1 MQGPRTGALLWMLS
15 LLAVQV
21 LWTSV
26 SACPE
31 QGSHNGDGSH
41 DDTRRCNESVQH
53 GEGTPQPEV
62 HHLEDRKPLAVRVKH
77 PGGAGNSA
85 VHPRSPVLHWDELVP
100 RTGSSRRQ
108 KRQWNIPLISLS
120 ENSLGPFP
128 EFLVSIES
136 DKSVTYDLRY
146 SITGSGADQDPVGL
160 FIIDSNTGELKVMR
174 SIDREEYQM
183 FRLKGHAI
191 STSGL
196 QVEEPCDLK
205 ITIIDQNDNPPVFNT
220 SFQGAVKEGSLPGTV
235 VMQLI
240 ATDRDDPKTANARL
254 FYKILS
260 QTPSGKMFAV
270 NEKTGIVTTLSSG
283 LDRET
288 TSSYSLS
295 VMATDSI
302 GAGHGLS
309 SMASYTVR
317 LIDIND
323 NAPVFSSK
331 SFSGTVVENMVGATV
346 ATIACSDRDEEFSA
360 NWRAVYTIVSG
371 NSGGWFAVRTDPKT
385 NQGIITT
392 VKALD
397 YESMQKAQLGVSV
410 QNEVPLLTSTGQ
422 VISGYKYDSSTVSV
436 TVLNQAEGP
445 VFMPP
450 ERQVS
455 IAEGVAI
462 ATLLTTF
469 TAQDGDR
476 DPNARIRYQKI
487 MDPANWLRID
497 PVTGAVYTTA
507 VLDRESSYVHNN
519 TYTATILAIKDG
531 SPSMT
536 STGTLVL
543 TVQDIND
550 HAPVLLNGNVTSCTS
565 DDPTRANITAIDR
578 DNYPNAGPM
587 RFEVVGNEAQAL
599 WAIQPI
605 DDRSAYIVYRNGKA
619 PGTIHEV
626 PVRIQDRQGKASE
639 HMVRVGICECF
650 DNSDVCQAWPFL
662 PPAALVGGAG
672 LSPGA
677 IAALVLSLLL
687 LPLLALLLMLLF
699 SKCCPM
705 GVAGAGGAGKGKL
718 FLVPADDGIKGSLM
732 SYHDEGAGEVD
743 KNMALSSLH
752 GAHAHKNGGSVAS
765 DATFSRLN
773 QMVDGSAVGG
783 MAAGAAAA
791 AAAGGAAMGAG
802 MAGASGSSEMRNEVT
817 KTVTTTQSSSGAH
830 NASGHAAGAVG
841 AAGAA
846 GAVEATGAALMA
858 GAAGMGQG
866 RSAGGDVHSGYATTR
881 SHGYSTGGRY
891 GAGAAGFDGTEVYGA
906 DYGLS
911 DHGTWAHPGRLRRVE
926 APPVVT
932 ESTSSYHYR
941 SLQSH
946 REGVKNVELFLGEA
960 KSLADRDPSAPPYE
974 TLLIYDYEGNAT
986 PTDSL
991 SVCSVIV
998 DEEARTSRLIS

>member
-1 MQGPRTGALLWMLS
+1 WQ
-15 LLAVQV
+15 
-21 LWTSV
+21 
-26 SACPE
+26 
-31 QGSHNGDGSH
+31 
-41 DDTRRCNESVQH
+41 
-53 GEGTPQPEV
+53 
-62 HHLEDRKPLAVRVKH
+62 
-77 PGGAGNSA
+77 
-85 VHPRSPVLHWDELVP
+85 
-100 RTGSSRRQ
+100 
-108 KRQWNIPLISLS
+108 
-120 ENSLGPFP
+120 
-128 EFLVSIES
+128 
-136 DKSVTYDLRY
+136 
-146 SITGSGADQDPVGL
+146 
-160 FIIDSNTGELKVMR
+160 
-174 SIDREEYQM
+174 
-183 FRLKGHAI
+183 LKGHAI

-196 QVEEPCDLK
+196 QVEDPCDLK
-205 ITIIDQNDNPPVFNT
+205 ITIIDQNDNPPVFNI
-220 SFQGAVKEGSLPGTV
+220 SFQGAVKEGSPPGTM

-260 QTPSGKMFAV
+260 QTPSGKLFAV

-323 NAPVFSSK
+323 NAPAFNSK
-331 SFSGTVVENMVGATV
+331 SFSGTAVENMVGATV

-371 NSGGWFAVRTDPKT
+371 NSGGWFAVHTDPKT
-385 NQGIITT
+385 NQGVITT
-392 VKALD
+392 IKALD

-450 ERQVS
+450 ERRVS
-455 IAEGVAI
+455 IAEGVAV

-507 VLDRESSYVHNN
+507 VLDRESPYVHNN

-531 SPSMT
+531 PPSMT

-543 TVQDIND
+543 AVQDIND
-550 HAPVLLNGNVTSCTS
+550 HAPALLNGNVTSCTR
-565 DDPTRANITAIDR
+565 DDPTQANITAIDR
-578 DNYPNAGPM
+578 DNYPNAGPL

-605 DDRSAYIVYRNGKA
+605 DGAVTDRSAYIVYRNGKA
-619 PGTIHEV
+619 PHHIHEV

-639 HMVRVGICECF
+639 HMVHVGICECF
-650 DNSDVCQAWPFL
+650 DNSDVCKQWPFV
-662 PPAALVGGAG
+662 PPAPLVGGAG

-718 FLVPADDGIKGSLM
+718 FMVPADDGIKGSLM

-743 KNMALSSLH
+743 KSC
-752 GAHAHKNGGSVAS
+752 V
-765 DATFSRLN
+765 
-773 QMVDGSAVGG
+773 
-783 MAAGAAAA
+783 
-791 AAAGGAAMGAG
+791 
-802 MAGASGSSEMRNEVT
+802 
-817 KTVTTTQSSSGAH
+817 
-830 NASGHAAGAVG
+830 
-841 AAGAA
+841 
-846 GAVEATGAALMA
+846 LM
-858 GAAGMGQG
+858 QCQ
-866 RSAGGDVHSGYATTR
+866 RWER
-881 SHGYSTGGRY
+881 
-891 GAGAAGFDGTEVYGA
+891 
-906 DYGLS
+906 LS

-926 APPVVT
+926 APPVIT

-946 REGVKNVELFLGEA
+946 REGVKLFYSKA